1 MASYD
6 SSFNAQGTTVVG
18 FETIDPPG
26 PTVAPP
32 GAPSRGFG
40 VGVDGSQVGVHGEGM
55 AAPLGT
61 RAVSVSG
68 IGVHGRGDFYG
79 VYGVVGTILADNA
92 PDIVGFMEPATPIG
106 IFGVSDAG
114 PAENPIS
121 SAPAVFGNNGVLAA
135 DLTASPELLNDM
147 AVTIG
152 QANVGVV
159 GVSRSP
165 VPKEGAAPLFLG
177 GGGVVGVA
185 SINLA
190 HAHEALVWATTNLTS
205 NGVTGL
211 NSGVTAVGA
220 GPNPGLYAVTVGGR
234 AGIFESRPT
243 PQFVAAQ
250 VQLVPIQVEVDDKGN
265 PKLPKLGQRGDLIS
279 IFTAEGGQVQ
289 PASLW
294 FCIQSGSLTPA
305 QSAQWAEISFQTVV
319 TGDAP

>member
-6 SSFNAQGTTVVG
+6 SSFNAQGPTVVA

-26 PTVAPP
+26 PAIEPP
-32 GAPSRGFG
+32 GPPSRGFG

-61 RAVSVSG
+61 RAVTPAG

-79 VYGVVGTILADNA
+79 VYGVAGTIAADNA
-92 PDIVGFMEPATPIG
+92 PDLSSEPALPIG
-106 IFGVSDAG
+106 VFGVSDAG
-114 PAENPIS
+114 PASEPIP

-135 DLTASPELLNDM
+135 DLKANTDLFNDM
-147 AVTIG
+147 ALTIG

-159 GVSRSP
+159 GVSRSGSP
-165 VPKEGAAPLFLG
+165 VG

-185 SINLA
+185 SIASA
-190 HAHEALVWATTNLTS
+190 HAHQALVWATTNLTS

-243 PQFVAAQ
+243 PEFVAAQ
-250 VQLVPIQVEVDDKGN
+250 VQLVPLTVEVGSGG
-265 PKLPKLGQRGDLIS
+265 PKLPRFGQMGDLIS
-279 IFTAEGGQVQ
+279 VVPPAAAGAVQ
-289 PASLW
+289 TASLW

-305 QSAQWAEISFQTVV
+305 QNAQWAEISFSRTVS
-319 TGDAP
+319 GDAP